1 MGQSGNGKKSKHGRS
16 YRSIRTKSPL
26 QLPLMSTSTS
36 LAVVTTAAVLLIIIS
51 IYINLPWL
59 QFFWLE
65 VMPSLWRLVCRI
77 FTPRNLFIVLNT
89 LILSIL
95 ALAHLQNRSTS
106 SEPPQPFSSQA
117 VAAKQYQS
125 DHDRRSIDKDRNDY
139 QSESMKLNED
149 EDIDSE
155 LNSSADE
162 FSPSIEVFFNDVEQR
177 AGAILSGHPK
187 HNEMIDDDNNA
198 DCSADERSLISANRG
213 FNHPISYK
221 ASVAKIFNASAAA
234 IAAESSAARLQLL
247 SASEIRRMQH
257 WSCSSDAE
265 EDGAVTK
272 SGKAK
277 KATSAEQGGVDVDGT
292 FNMAEKKATS
302 AQESP
307 RPLASAHFTRKK
319 AIPYNDRPLSPL
331 RTILKRGDTLEATW
345 KAICESKRHH
355 HSKHEAH
362 IHHGH
367 SRVKP
372 RASSPSLLS
381 PLKQRHKPTI
391 NNMLHHGDDELS
403 RPRLLRKR
411 EPSIPQEELNAKVES
426 FISRFNA
433 QIKMQREKSLLDYM
447 EMVGRGAS

>member
-16 YRSIRTKSPL
+16 YRSVRTKSPL
-26 QLPLMSTSTS
+26 KLPLMGTSTS
-36 LAVVTTAAVLLIIIS
+36 LVVVTTAAVLLIIIS

-65 VMPSLWRLVCRI
+65 VMPSLWRLVCRN

-95 ALAHLQNRSTS
+95 ALAHLQNRSTAS
-106 SEPPQPFSSQA
+106 APPQPFSSQA
-117 VAAKQYQS
+117 VAAKQYHS
-125 DHDRRSIDKDRNDY
+125 DHDRRPIGKDRNNY
-139 QSESMKLNED
+139 QWESMKLNED
-149 EDIDSE
+149 DDIDGE
-155 LNSSADE
+155 LNSSADV
-162 FSPSIEVFFNDVEQR
+162 FSPEVYINDVEQC
-177 AGAILSGHPK
+177 AGTILSGQPK
-187 HNEMIDDDNNA
+187 HNEMIDGDNYA
-198 DCSADERSLISANRG
+198 DCSADEHSLISANRR
-213 FNHPISYK
+213 FNHPISK
-221 ASVAKIFNASAAA
+221 ASVVRIFDASAAA
-234 IAAESSAARLQLL
+234 IAAEPSATRLPLF
-247 SASEIRRMQH
+247 SASEIRRMQL

-265 EDGAVTK
+265 EGGAVTE

-292 FNMAEKKATS
+292 FNMAEKAAS

-307 RPLASAHFTRKK
+307 RPLASVHFTRKK
-319 AIPYNDRPLSPL
+319 ATPYNDRPLSPL